1 MRLHLEICLAAA
13 LMLLAY
19 GCEKECAPIRVLSSS
34 GKMCQAE
41 TTRFLDAVSK
51 GHPLPQLNNIRYSFN
66 GIPTNECRQLIE
78 TFAKDIACVKLE
90 PLNVHQHQMSLQH
103 LEVAYETIRYVY
115 WDILGDKRAALVS
128 WLSQI
133 EWLNEEIQRCKTQC
147 NHLDVH
153 ENSFSEYSHLV
164 NLCET
169 IKAHTYYLMDFPDG
183 PVGVYCQEFPERKT
197 HLLKRIKNNVGR
209 YPRWYADET
218 KEEAKQ

>member
-51 GHPLPQLNNIRYSFN
+51 GHPLPQLNNIS
-66 GIPTNECRQLIE
+66 
-78 TFAKDIACVKLE
+78 
-90 PLNVHQHQMSLQH
+90 VHQHQMSLQH

-147 NHLDVH
+147 NHLDVQ

-209 YPRWYADET
+209 YPRWYADEI
-218 KEEAKQ
+218 KEGHE